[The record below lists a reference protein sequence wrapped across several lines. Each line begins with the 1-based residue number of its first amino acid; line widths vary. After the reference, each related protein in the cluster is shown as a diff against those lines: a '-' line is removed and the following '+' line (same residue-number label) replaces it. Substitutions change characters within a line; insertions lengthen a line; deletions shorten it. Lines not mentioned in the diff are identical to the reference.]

1 MQTPGLMDA
10 AWALLLRDLK
20 LGYRRLGELANPLV
34 FFLVVATLFPLATS
48 PEKGL
53 LMEIG
58 PGIVWVAALLSS
70 VLALDTLYRSDMDD
84 GTMEQMA
91 LSPQPL
97 AWLLLIKTIAH
108 WLVSGLPLV
117 ILAPLVAQAFFLPAE
132 AMPAMVASL
141 ALGTPTLSLIG
152 SIGAAL
158 TAGLRRGG
166 ALVAMLVLPL
176 SMPILIFGARATDL
190 AMDGLDV
197 TGPLN
202 LLAAIMFLALSLGP
216 IAAAAAIRVSLD

>member
-1 MQTPGLMDA
+1 MQTPGLLDSA
-10 AWALLLRDLK
+10 FAILARDLK

-48 PEKGL
+48 PEKEL

-70 VLALDTLYRSDMDD
+70 VLALDTLYRADMDD

-97 AWLLLIKTIAH
+97 GWLLLMKTIAH

-117 ILAPLVAQAFFLPAE
+117 LLAPLVAQAFFMPSE
-132 AMPAMVASL
+132 AIPAMVASL

-190 AMDGLDV
+190 AMDGMDV

-202 LLAAIMFLALSLGP
+202 LLAMLMVGSLISVP
-216 IAAAAAIRVSLD
+216 FAAAAAIRVSLD

>member
-1 MQTPGLMDA
+1 MQIPGILDA
-10 AWALLLRDLK
+10 AWAVMVRDLR
-20 LGYRRLGELANPLV
+20 LGFRRIGELANPLV
-34 FFLVVATLFPLATS
+34 FFLVVVTLFPLATS
-48 PEKGL
+48 PDKVL
-53 LMEIG
+53 LVEIG
-58 PGIVWVAALLSS
+58 PGILWVAALLSS
-70 VLALDTLYRSDMDD
+70 VLALDTLYRADMDD
-84 GTMEQMA
+84 GTLEQMA

-97 AWLLLIKTIAH
+97 AWLLLVKSVAH

-117 ILAPLVAQAFFLPAE
+117 ILAPLVGQAFFMPAE
-132 AMPAMVASL
+132 AIPTMVISL

-176 SMPILIFGARATDL
+176 SMPILIFGARAVDL
-190 AMDGLDV
+190 AVDGNDV

-202 LLAAIMFLALSLGP
+202 LLAAIMFLAISLGP
-216 IAAAAAIRVSLD
+216 VAAAAAIRVSLD

>member
-1 MQTPGLMDA
+1 MQIPGILDA
-10 AWALLLRDLK
+10 AWAVMVRDLR
-20 LGYRRLGELANPLV
+20 LGFRRIGELANPLV
-34 FFLVVATLFPLATS
+34 FFLVVVTLFPLATS
-48 PEKGL
+48 PEKAL
-53 LMEIG
+53 LVEIG
-58 PGIVWVAALLSS
+58 PGILWVAALLSS
-70 VLALDTLYRSDMDD
+70 VLALDTLYRADMDD
-84 GTMEQMA
+84 GTLEQMA

-97 AWLLLIKTIAH
+97 AWLLLVKSVAH

-117 ILAPLVAQAFFLPAE
+117 ILAPLVGQAFFMPAE
-132 AMPAMVASL
+132 AIPAMVMSL

-176 SMPILIFGARATDL
+176 SMPILIFGARAVDL
-190 AMDGLDV
+190 AVDGNDV

-202 LLAAIMFLALSLGP
+202 LLAAIMFLAISLGP
-216 IAAAAAIRVSLD
+216 VAAAAAIRVSLD

>member
-1 MQTPGLMDA
+1 MHTPGLLDA
-10 AWALLLRDLK
+10 AWAVLARDLK
-20 LGYRRLGELANPLV
+20 LGFRRLGELANPLV

-48 PEKGL
+48 PEAEL
-53 LMEIG
+53 LRTIG

-70 VLALDTLYRSDMDD
+70 VLALDALYRADMDD

-97 AWLLLIKTIAH
+97 AWLLLAKTLAH

-117 ILAPLVAQAFFLPAE
+117 LLAPLVAQAFFLPAE
-132 AMPAMVASL
+132 SMGALVASL

-176 SMPILIFGARATDL
+176 SMPILIFGARAVDL
-190 AMDGLDV
+190 AVLGEDV
-197 TGPLN
+197 SGPLF

-216 IAAAAAIRVSLD
+216 IAASAAIRVSLD

>member
-1 MQTPGLMDA
+1 
-10 AWALLLRDLK
+10 
-20 LGYRRLGELANPLV
+20 
-34 FFLVVATLFPLATS
+34 
-48 PEKGL
+48 
-53 LMEIG
+53 
-58 PGIVWVAALLSS
+58 
-70 VLALDTLYRSDMDD
+70 
-84 GTMEQMA
+84 MA

-117 ILAPLVAQAFFLPAE
+117 ILAPLVAQAFFLPAD